1 MRSLILF
8 SAFLFTC
15 FVMEGQTPAPPAEK
29 LLATAFKQAKK
40 ENKNVFIL
48 FHASW
53 CGWCHKMDASM
64 NDTAVLK
71 YFTDNYVIVH
81 LTVEESANK
90 KNLENEGGFA
100 LKTKYHGATAGL
112 PFWLIMDKKRNL
124 LGDSQVRAP
133 GIPITAAGS
142 NIGCPADSVGLKHF
156 IEVLKKSSKLDENA
170 LQNISKVFSKNLLQ

>member
-1 MRSLILF
+1 
-8 SAFLFTC
+8 
-15 FVMEGQTPAPPAEK
+15 
-29 LLATAFKQAKK
+29 
-40 ENKNVFIL
+40 
-48 FHASW
+48 
-53 CGWCHKMDASM
+53 M